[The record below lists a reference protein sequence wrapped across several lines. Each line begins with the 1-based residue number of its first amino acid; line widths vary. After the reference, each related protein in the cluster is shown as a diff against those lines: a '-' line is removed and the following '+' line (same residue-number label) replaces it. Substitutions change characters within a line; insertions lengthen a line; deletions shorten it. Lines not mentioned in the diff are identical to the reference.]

1 MISAV
6 FIRRPIFASV
16 ISIVIMILG
25 GFALLSLPIER
36 YPEIAPP
43 QVTVSAFYPG
53 ANSQTVAETVAAPIE
68 QEVNGVENMIY
79 MSSVSANDGTMSL
92 TVTFEPGVDQD
103 MSNVLTQNRVSKATS
118 QLPQE
123 VQRMGVT
130 VKKKSSVANM
140 YVALTS
146 PNGAYDDVFLSNYLE
161 LNIKDEI
168 ARVNG
173 VGEVQTFG
181 VGKYAMRIWLDPQKM
196 TARGVAVEEIVN
208 AVQQQNVQVAAGSI
222 GEPPA
227 PARQPF
233 QLTVNVQGRLTDPQE
248 FGNIIIRS
256 SSEGG
261 ALRIRDVAR
270 VERGAETYRLAS
282 TFNGQDCAA
291 FAVYQIPGANAIQ
304 VVDGVKASLAEMAKK
319 FPEGVA
325 YEIVYDDTVAIK
337 ASIKEVVETLFITLL
352 LVVFT
357 VFVFLQNF
365 RATLIPSMTIPVS
378 LIGTFAVMA
387 VMGYSINTLTLFGL
401 VLVIG
406 IVVDDAIVVVENC
419 TLNIEENGLSP
430 KEAAFKTMKEV
441 TGPVIATTLVL
452 LAVFIPTAFMSGISG
467 TLFRQFALT
476 IAIATVFSSINA
488 LTLSP
493 AMCGVLLRKT
503 SGKSPWFF
511 RLFNK
516 GMDGTTKG
524 YHSVVK
530 FALRKAAIGVVLF
543 IGLIVLSGYGF
554 ISLPGGFVPQ
564 EDEGYCITNVQL
576 PEAAAL
582 DRTKAV
588 MDEVNGVIKQ
598 TPGVARYLS
607 ICGYSLID
615 GAVASNTGFSVVVFD
630 DWAERP
636 PEEHQSAIITHLNRR
651 LSQLQDCIAFSFPT
665 PSLPGL
671 GLSGGFTF
679 MLEDQGGVGLQQLQ
693 DAANTVIE
701 NGNAQ
706 SALMGMYTP
715 FRANVPQLYIDVNRE
730 QVMDRGI
737 QLGSIW
743 STLATYLGSNYIN
756 DYTEFGRMFKVY
768 AQAESEYRAQPN
780 DIGHL
785 EIKTPSGEMAPLAN
799 FIEIEETLGPQTIT
813 RYNMYPSVKIMGN
826 PEPGFSSGDAM
837 AVIENMMD
845 RNLPAA
851 FGYDWTDLSYQEKVA
866 SGGVLIIF
874 GLAIVLV
881 YLVLA
886 AQYESWTLPISVCLS
901 VPTALL
907 GAVAAL
913 MARGYDNNVYTKIG
927 IVLLIGL
934 STKSAILIVEF
945 AKVQRD
951 SGMPIFDAALSAAR
965 LRFRAV
971 LMTAFS
977 FILGVIPLLIASGA
991 GAESRKAIGTAVFGG
1006 MLVATVVSVVIVPM
1020 LYYVVQS
1027 MSEKFGRKPAPE
1039 TLPAAGQETH

>member
-16 ISIVIMILG
+16 ISIVILILG
-25 GFALLSLPIER
+25 GFAMLSLPIER

-43 QVTVSAFYPG
+43 QVTISAVYPG
-53 ANSQTVAETVAAPIE
+53 ANSQTVAETVASPIE

-79 MSSVSANDGTMSL
+79 MSSVSANDGTMNL
-92 TVTFEPGVDQD
+92 TVTFESGVDQD

-146 PNGAYDDVFLSNYLE
+146 PDGSFDDVFLSNYLE

-196 TARGVAVEEIVN
+196 TARKVSVDEIVA
-208 AVQQQNVQVAAGSI
+208 AVNQQNVQVAAGAV

-227 PARQPF
+227 PANQPF
-233 QLTVNVQGRLTDPQE
+233 QLTVNVQGRLVDPAE

-270 VERGAETYRLAS
+270 VEKGAESYRLAS
-282 TFNGQDCAA
+282 SFNGQDCAA
-291 FAVYQIPGANAIQ
+291 FAVYQIPGANALQ
-304 VVDGVKASLAEMAKK
+304 VVEGVKARLVDLAKK
-319 FPEGVA
+319 FPQGVA
-325 YEIVYDDTVAIK
+325 YEVVYDDTVAIK

-357 VFVFLQNF
+357 VFIFLQNF

-387 VMGYSINTLTLFGL
+387 VMGFSINTLTLFGL

-419 TLNIEENGLSP
+419 TLNIEEHGMSP
-430 KEAAFKTMKEV
+430 KEAAMKTMKEV

-503 SGKSPWFF
+503 SGKTPWFF

-516 GMDGTTKG
+516 GMDSTTKG

-530 FALRKAAIGVVLF
+530 FALRKAAIGVVIF
-543 IGLIVLSGYGF
+543 VGLVALSGFGF
-554 ISLPGGFVPQ
+554 INLPGGFVPQ
-564 EDEGYCITNVQL
+564 EDEGYCITSVQL

-588 MDEVNGVIKQ
+588 MEQVNGVVKDV
-598 TPGVARYLS
+598 PGVARYLTIS
-607 ICGYSLID
+607 GYSLID
-615 GAVASNTGFSVVVFD
+615 GAVASNTGFAVVVFK
-630 DWAERP
+630 DWSERP
-636 PEEHQSAIITHLNRR
+636 PSEHQNMIISGLNKR
-651 LSQLQDCIAFSFPT
+651 LSRLQDCIAFSFPT

-671 GLSGGFTF
+671 GLSGGFTM
-679 MLEDQGGVGLQQLQ
+679 MLEDQGGLGLQALQ
-693 DAANTVIE
+693 ATAQNFIAD
-701 NGNAQ
+701 GNAQ
-706 SALMGMYTP
+706 SALTGMYTP
-715 FRANVPQLYIDVNRE
+715 FRANVPQLFVDVNRE
-730 QVMDRGI
+730 QVMNRGI
-737 QLGSIW
+737 KLDSIW
-743 STLATYLGSNYIN
+743 SALQTYLGSNYIN
-756 DYTEFGRMFKVY
+756 DYTEFGRVFKVY
-768 AQAESEYRAQPN
+768 AQAESQYRAQPN

-785 EIKTPSGEMAPLAN
+785 EIPTPNGEMAPLAN
-799 FIEIEETLGPQTIT
+799 FIRVDETLGPQTIT

-826 PEPGFSSGDAM
+826 PSPGFSSGDAM
-837 AVIENMMD
+837 EVIENMAD
-845 RNLPAA
+845 QSLPAS

-866 SGGVLIIF
+866 QGGVLIIF

-886 AQYESWTLPISVCLS
+886 AQYESWTLPISVCLA

-945 AKVQRD
+945 AKAQRD
-951 SGMPIFDAALSAAR
+951 SGMPIFEAAVSAAR

-977 FILGVIPLLIASGA
+977 FILGVIPLLIATGA
-991 GAESRKAIGTAVFGG
+991 GSESRKAIGTAVFGG
-1006 MLVATVVSVVIVPM
+1006 MVVATVVSVVVVPM

-1027 MSEKFGRKPAPE
+1027 ISEKFGGKPALETAPAPAPE
-1039 TLPAAGQETH
+1039 ST

>member
-1 MISAV
+1 MISAI
-6 FIRRPIFASV
+6 FIKRPIFASV
-16 ISIVIMILG
+16 ISIVIIILG

-53 ANSQTVAETVAAPIE
+53 ANAQTVAETVASPIE

-79 MSSVSANDGTMSL
+79 MSSVSANDGTMNL
-92 TVTFEPGVDQD
+92 TVTFDSGVDQD

-146 PNGAYDDVFLSNYLE
+146 PDGTFDDVFLSNYLE

-196 TARGVAVEEIVN
+196 TARGVSVDEVVS
-208 AVQQQNVQVAAGSI
+208 AVQQQNVQVAAGAV

-227 PARQPF
+227 PANQPF
-233 QLTVNVQGRLTDPQE
+233 QLTINVQGRLVDPDQ

-256 SSEGG
+256 SSDGG
-261 ALRIRDVAR
+261 ALRVRDVAV
-270 VERGAETYRLAS
+270 VEKGAESYRLGS
-282 TFNGQDCAA
+282 SFNGQDCAA
-291 FAVYQIPGANAIQ
+291 FAVYQIPGANALD
-304 VVDGVKASLAEMAKK
+304 VVDGVKARLVELAKK
-319 FPEGVA
+319 FPQGVA
-325 YEIVYDDTVAIK
+325 YEVVYDDTVAIK
-337 ASIKEVVETLFITLL
+337 ASIEEVVITLFMTLV
-352 LVVFT
+352 LVVLT
-357 VFVFLQNF
+357 VYVFLQNF

-387 VMGYSINTLTLFGL
+387 MMGFSINTLTLFGL

-419 TLNIEENGLSP
+419 TLNIEEHGMSP
-430 KEAAFKTMKEV
+430 KDAAFKTMQEV

-467 TLFRQFALT
+467 TLFRQFSLT

-493 AMCGVLLRKT
+493 AMCGVLLKKNT
-503 SGKSPWFF
+503 GKSPWFF

-516 GMDGTTKG
+516 GMDKTTG
-524 YHSVVK
+524 AYHGVVR

-543 IGLIVLSGYGF
+543 AGLVVLSGLGF
-554 ISLPGGFVPQ
+554 VNLPGGFVPQ
-564 EDEGYCITNVQL
+564 EDEGYCITSVQL

-588 MDEVNGVIKQ
+588 LGQVDDVVKDV
-598 TPGVARYLS
+598 PGVARYLT
-607 ICGYSLID
+607 IAGYSLID
-615 GAVASNTGFSVVVFD
+615 GAVASNTGFVVVVFD
-630 DWAERP
+630 DWSERP
-636 PEEHQSAIITHLNRR
+636 PEEHQSKIIMGLNRR
-651 LSQLQDCIAFSFPT
+651 LSQLQDCLAFSFPT

-679 MLEDQGGVGLQQLQ
+679 MLEDQGGLGLQTLQ
-693 DAANTVIE
+693 NVANQVIAD
-701 NGNAQ
+701 GNAQ
-706 SALMGMYTP
+706 SALEGMSTS
-715 FRANVPQLYIDVNRE
+715 FRANVPQLYVDVNRE
-730 QVMDRGI
+730 QVMNRGI

-743 STLATYLGSNYIN
+743 STLSTYLGSNYIN
-756 DYTEFGRMFKVY
+756 DYTEFGRVFKVY
-768 AQAESEYRAQPN
+768 AQAESQYRAQPK
-780 DIGHL
+780 DIGRL
-785 EIKTPSGEMAPLAN
+785 EIKTPNGEMAPLAN
-799 FIEIEETLGPQTIT
+799 FINIEETLGPQTIT
-813 RYNMYPSVKIMGN
+813 RYNMYPSVKIMGS

-837 AVIENMMD
+837 EVIENMAMT
-845 RNLPAA
+845 NLPQG
-851 FGYDWTDLSYQEKVA
+851 FGIDWTELSYQEKMA
-866 SGGVLIIF
+866 QGGVVLIF

-907 GAVAAL
+907 GAVIAL

-951 SGMPIFDAALSAAR
+951 SGMPIFEAALSAAR

-977 FILGVIPLLIASGA
+977 FILGVIPLLIATGA
-991 GAESRKAIGTAVFGG
+991 GSESRKAIGTAVFGG
-1006 MLVATVVSVVIVPM
+1006 MLVATVVSVVVVPM
-1020 LYYVVQS
+1020 LYYVVQAL
-1027 MSEKFGRKPAPE
+1027 SEKFGNKPESAPAAAPAPE
-1039 TLPAAGQETH
+1039 TN

>member
-1 MISAV
+1 MFSHF
-6 FIRRPIFASV
+6 FIRRPIFAAV
-16 ISIVIMILG
+16 ISIVIMLLG
-25 GFALLSLPIER
+25 AFALISLPIER

-43 QVTVSAFYPG
+43 QVTISAVYPG
-53 ANSQTVAETVAAPIE
+53 ANAQTVAETVASPIE

-92 TVTFEPGVDQD
+92 TVTFESGVDQD
-103 MSNVLTQNRVSKATS
+103 MSNVLTQNRVSKAQS

-146 PNGAYDDVFLSNYLE
+146 PDGSYDDVFLSNYLE
-161 LNIKDEI
+161 LRIKDEV

-196 TARGVAVEEIVN
+196 TTRKVSVDEIVA

-227 PARQPF
+227 PKDQPF
-233 QLTVNVQGRLTDPQE
+233 QLTVNVQGRLVDPEEFQE
-248 FGNIIIRS
+248 IIIRS
-256 SSEGG
+256 TSDGG
-261 ALRIRDVAR
+261 ALRIKDVAR
-270 VERGAETYRLAS
+270 VEIGSESYRLAS
-282 TFNGQDCAA
+282 SFNGKDCAA
-291 FAVYQIPGANAIQ
+291 FAIYQIPGANAIN
-304 VVDGVKASLAEMAKK
+304 VVDGVKAKLVELSKN
-319 FPEGVA
+319 FPQGVS
-325 YEIVYDDTVAIK
+325 YDIVYDDSVAIR
-337 ASIKEVVETLFITLL
+337 ASISEVVETLFITLL

-357 VFVFLQNF
+357 VYVFLQNF

-387 VMGYSINTLTLFGL
+387 VMGFSINTLTLFGL

-419 TLNIEENGLSP
+419 TINIEEHGMSP
-430 KEAAFKTMKEV
+430 KEAAMKTMVDV
-441 TGPVIATTLVL
+441 TGPVVATTLVL

-493 AMCGVLLRKT
+493 ALCGVLLKKS
-503 SGKSPWFF
+503 SGKTPWFF
-511 RLFNK
+511 RLFNR
-516 GMDGTTKG
+516 GMDSTTSG
-524 YHSVVK
+524 YHGVVK
-530 FALRKAAIGVVLF
+530 FALRKAAIGIVVF
-543 IGLIVLSGYGF
+543 VGLVVLSGWGF
-554 ISLPGGFVPQ
+554 INLPGGFVPQ
-564 EDEGYCITNVQL
+564 EDEGYCLTSVQL
-576 PEAAAL
+576 PEASAL
-582 DRTKAV
+582 DRTRAV
-588 MDEVNGVIKQ
+588 MEQVDGVVEDI
-598 TPGVARYLS
+598 PGVARYLTIS
-607 ICGYSLID
+607 GYSLID
-615 GAVASNTGFSVVVFD
+615 GAVASNTGFAVVVFK
-630 DWAERP
+630 DWSERP
-636 PEEHQSAIITHLNRR
+636 PEEHQSMIIGALNQR
-651 LSQLQDCIAFSFPT
+651 LSKLQDALAFSFPV

-679 MLEDQGGVGLQQLQ
+679 MLEDRQGVGLQALQ
-693 DAANTVIE
+693 QTADYVIE
-701 NGNAQ
+701 AGNAQ
-706 SALMGMYTP
+706 TALTGMYTP
-715 FRANVPQLYIDVNRE
+715 FRANVPQLFIDVNRE
-730 QVMDRGI
+730 QVMNRGI
-737 QLGSIW
+737 PLGSIW
-743 STLATYLGSNYIN
+743 GALQTYLGSNYIN
-756 DYTEFGRMFKVY
+756 DYTDFGRVFKVY
-768 AQAESEYRAQPN
+768 AQAGSDYRAQPG
-780 DIGHL
+780 DIGKL

-799 FIEIEETLGPQTIT
+799 FIDVQETLGPQTIT
-813 RYNMYPSVKIMGN
+813 RYNMYPSVKILGS
-826 PEPGFSSGDAM
+826 PAPGFSSGDAM
-837 AVIENMMD
+837 EVIENMAEK
-845 RNLPAA
+845 NLPAA
-851 FGYDWTDLSYQEKVA
+851 FGYDWTDLSYQEKIA
-866 SGGVLIIF
+866 QGGTAVIF

-886 AQYESWTLPISVCLS
+886 AQYESWTLPISVCLA

-913 MARGYDNNVYTKIG
+913 MARGYDNNIYTKIG

-945 AKVQRD
+945 AKAQRD
-951 SGMPIFDAALSAAR
+951 DGMPIFDAALSAAR

-977 FILGVIPLLIASGA
+977 FILGVIPLLIATGA

-1006 MLVATVVSVVIVPM
+1006 MVVATVVSVVVVPM

-1027 MSEKFGRKPAPE
+1027 VSEKFGRKPKPIE
-1039 TLPAAGQETH
+1039 EPT